1 VTVAPGVGSASRIR
15 AVVFDVGE
23 TLVDETRVWS
33 VWADWLG
40 IPRLTLF
47 AALGGTIVRGEEHR
61 RAAEIVRP
69 GLDVRAEERRAAQA
83 GAPYRI
89 RADDLYPD
97 AIPALQALR
106 AAGYRVGVAANQPA
120 TTARVIEDLGV
131 ELDLVAT
138 SEGWRVAKPDPAFFG
153 RVAAELGLPAS
164 EVAYVGD
171 RIDND
176 IVPAA
181 AAGMVAIHVRR
192 GPWGYLQA
200 GEPAAAMRAGAAA
213 QVESLTDLPD
223 VLRTLQEQETAPA

>member
-1 VTVAPGVGSASRIR
+1 MAPDPGSASRIR
-15 AVVFDVGE
+15 AVIFDVGE
-23 TLVDETRVWS
+23 TLVDETRAWS

-61 RAAEIVRP
+61 RAAEVVRP

-83 GAPYRI
+83 GAPYSI
-89 RADDLYPD
+89 RAEDLYPD
-97 AIPALQALR
+97 AVPALRALR

-120 TTARVIEDLGV
+120 TTARVVEDLGV
-131 ELDLVAT
+131 ELDLIAT
-138 SEGWRVAKPDPAFFG
+138 SEHWGVAKPDPAFFA

-192 GPWGYLQA
+192 GPWGCLQA
-200 GEPAAAMRAGAAA
+200 GDVATAMRMGAAA
-213 QVESLTDLPD
+213 QVESLTELPD
-223 VLRTLQEQETAPA
+223 ALRGLEEQAAPASR